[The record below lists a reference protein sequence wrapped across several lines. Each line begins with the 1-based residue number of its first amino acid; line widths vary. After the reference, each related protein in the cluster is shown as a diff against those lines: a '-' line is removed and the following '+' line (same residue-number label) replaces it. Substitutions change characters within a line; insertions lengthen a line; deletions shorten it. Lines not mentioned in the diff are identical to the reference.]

1 MTRHDVERLLDLPA
15 NERLHLAEVLLDSVV
30 EDEPQALTAEERE
43 LIETRLAAHRAAPD
57 DALDWDEVKRRVRGR

>member
-1 MTRHDVERLLDLPA
+1 MARHDVERLLDLPA

-43 LIETRLAAHRAAPD
+43 LIEARLAAHPA
-57 DALDWDEVKRRVRGR
+57 ALDDTPRLG